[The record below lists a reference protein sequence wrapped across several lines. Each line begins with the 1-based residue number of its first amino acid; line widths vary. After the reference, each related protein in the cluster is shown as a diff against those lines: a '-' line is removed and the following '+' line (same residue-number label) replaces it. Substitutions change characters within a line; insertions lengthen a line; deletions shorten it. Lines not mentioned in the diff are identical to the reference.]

1 MVKKYL
7 TLALAGATSIAVTSC
22 NAQNG
27 GFKTLPSGLQ
37 YKIVKDAPGIQKP
50 AIGDYME
57 FHIKSFVR
65 MNGKDSILFDSR
77 VMNNNQP
84 VPFQVAPPAFK
95 GDLAEG
101 FQLLSQGDSAVFKV
115 PVDSILKAGNQALPW
130 MKKGKNQFIEYTV
143 AVTTVKT
150 ADQMHK
156 EQEEAA
162 GKQVGIDEQIIKDY
176 IAKNHINA
184 QRTPSGMYY
193 TIEKMGTGAKAIQGD
208 SVSMNYTG
216 MTLDGKKFDSNI
228 DPEFHHVQ
236 PFWFNLGVGQVIKG
250 WDEGIALMPKGSKG
264 TLIIPSTMAYGAQS
278 PTPLIPAN
286 SVLMFEVEVKDV
298 KGKK

>member
-1 MVKKYL
+1 MVNKYL

-27 GFKTLPSGLQ
+27 GFTTLPSGLQ

-57 FHIKSFVR
+57 FHIKSFVK
-65 MNGKDSILFDSR
+65 MNGKDSVLFDSR

-84 VPFQVAPPAFK
+84 VPFQVAPPQFK

-101 FQLLSQGDSAVFKV
+101 FQLLSEGDSAVFRV
-115 PVDSILKAGNQALPW
+115 PVDSILKTGNQALPW
-130 MKKGKNQFIEYTV
+130 MEKGKGQYIDYSV
-143 AVTTVKT
+143 AVTSVKT
-150 ADQMHK
+150 ADQMRK

-162 GKQVGIDEQIIKDY
+162 GKQIGIDEQIIKDY
-176 IAKNHINA
+176 IAKNNLKA
-184 QRTPSGMYY
+184 ERTASGLYY
-193 TIEKMGTGAKAIQGD
+193 TIDQMGSGPKGVPGD

-216 MTLDGKKFDSNI
+216 MTLNGTKFDSNT
-228 DPEFHHVQ
+228 DPEFHHVE
-236 PFWFNLGVGQVIKG
+236 PFWFTLGVGQVIKG

-264 TLIIPSTMAYGAQS
+264 KLIIPSTMAYGQQS

-286 SVLMFEVEVKDV
+286 SVLLFDVEVKDV
-298 KGKK
+298 MHKK